1 MGGAVSAGEDN
12 NHLVDNLREADYIK
26 TEQVEKVFRAV
37 DRINY
42 YLDGYK
48 DNAYKDLAWKHGNIH
63 LSAPC
68 IYSEVMEALKLEPNL
83 SFLNI
88 GSGTG
93 YLSTMVGLVLG
104 AHGIN
109 HGLEIHLDVIE
120 FAKGRLDNFIKESS
134 SFDQYELCEPKFVQG
149 NGLLL
154 CSGCRTYDRVYCGAA
169 CPAEHE
175 NYMKNLLKVGGV
187 LVMPL
192 EDQLKQITRV
202 GQSEWDSKNI
212 LPVSFAPLILPSM
225 TEGQS
230 FSTVELPEVNSKS
243 LQDLSRIKIRTIIRD
258 IVNVEHPPTQSGKR
272 QPRKPPPRRMPN
284 CIMIRNVSNMLE
296 LAGELM
302 SDYDYDSDEILEE
315 EEEED
320 KEEEQKEEEGEDWK
334 KQDFETDDSER
345 GERHGSGDG
354 DSKAKEKNGRR
365 GSHNGRQRHQRGPGY
380 SPSTSRPGRYVVEF
394 SHHPPESNVEDNPQ
408 ERESPTPQPDEQ
420 RKTTMEECLSEA
432 FEFARSLKR
441 AYDNGP
447 PQDRKRV
454 NDGQSECE
462 SMEEIQGACADDPL
476 YSMNELADFDKDP
489 HSSPAPPS
497 SQKEM
502 KNKTA
507 QEEVRKSTPDNGLA
521 KQQGNISP
529 MIHTPP
535 EHDNGDASN
544 AKSVM
549 EDTWRRS
556 RSPPPVDSR
565 PSQMRHSYPLRSR
578 DHHARGEES
587 GNSSDSS
594 QTSSSGV
601 SDDMI
606 FDHLKRKK
614 RLGKQRKKAAAPL
627 PSGPNYLKEKIVQLP
642 LPQSLISY
650 LLYHREI

>member
-1 MGGAVSAGEDN
+1 MFFTSFGIT
-12 NHLVDNLREADYIK
+12 NLFWFI
-26 TEQVEKVFRAV
+26 VF
-37 DRINY
+37 
-42 YLDGYK
+42 
-48 DNAYKDLAWKHGNIH
+48 
-63 LSAPC
+63 
-68 IYSEVMEALKLEPNL
+68 
-83 SFLNI
+83 FLH
-88 GSGTG
+88 T
-93 YLSTMVGLVLG
+93 
-104 AHGIN
+104 A
-109 HGLEIHLDVIE
+109 
-120 FAKGRLDNFIKESS
+120 
-134 SFDQYELCEPKFVQG
+134 
-149 NGLLL
+149 
-154 CSGCRTYDRVYCGAA
+154 
-169 CPAEHE
+169 
-175 NYMKNLLKVGGV
+175 
-187 LVMPL
+187 
-192 EDQLKQITRV
+192 
-202 GQSEWDSKNI
+202 
-212 LPVSFAPLILPSM
+212 
-225 TEGQS
+225 
-230 FSTVELPEVNSKS
+230 EVNSKS
-243 LQDLSRIKIRTIIRD
+243 LQDLSRIKIRKIIRD

-315 EEEED
+315 DEEEG

-334 KQDFETDDSER
+334 KQDFETDNHGSER
-345 GERHGSGDG
+345 SGRRGSGDG
-354 DSKAKEKNGRR
+354 DGTRDSKAKERNGRR

-394 SHHPPESNVEDNPQ
+394 SHHPSEGNSEDNPT
-408 ERESPTPQPDEQ
+408 ERQSPRPHPDDQ
-420 RKTTMEECLSEA
+420 RKATMEECLSEA

-454 NDGQSECE
+454 NDRQSECE
-462 SMEEIQGACADDPL
+462 SMEEMQGACADDPL
-476 YSMNELADFDKDP
+476 YSMNDLADFDRDP
-489 HSSPAPPS
+489 HSSSSS
-497 SQKEM
+497 SQKKEM
-502 KNKTA
+502 KNGTA
-507 QEEVRKSTPDNGLA
+507 QDGVRKSTPENGLA
-521 KQQGNISP
+521 KQQGNTSP

-535 EHDNGDASN
+535 EHDNDDASN
-544 AKSVM
+544 AKSLV
-549 EDTWRRS
+549 EDTWRPS

-614 RLGKQRKKAAAPL
+614 RLGKQRKKAAAPM
-627 PSGPNYLKEKIVQLP
+627 PTGPNYLREKIVQLP